1 MGSKRDRLRGVT
13 ATQVLDGVAA
23 SAAGRLQTPQDVPP
37 APKPMQGKPLAL
49 GVLVLDDAIQV
60 RVRIDRETVLT
71 YAQAMLNGT
80 AFPPIVVFDDGGR
93 FYVADGFHRALAR
106 ITARDEL
113 ARQLREGLLE
123 GAHWYDL
130 MDHLSVIAA
139 DVRTGTKRDAVFFA
153 CGANDDHGL
162 RRTREDVERAVLHLL
177 NDPEWGKMSQ
187 RKIAEAA
194 GTTAPTVGNIM
205 KRRGMTP
212 GEDGV
217 VIGADGRAQK
227 ANRERARSP
236 QVVARNL
243 ITGWVTGKRGTEVN
257 ALSAEERRATVEALD
272 KAIARLQEER
282 KRFR

>member
-1 MGSKRDRLRGVT
+1 MGSKRDKLRGVS
-13 ATQVLDGVAA
+13 AVQVLDSVAA
-23 SAAGRLQTPQDVPP
+23 SAAGRLQTPDAPP
-37 APKPMQGKPLAL
+37 APEPMQGKPLAL
-49 GVLVLDDAIQV
+49 DVLVLDDDVQV
-60 RVRIDRETVLT
+60 RLRIDHETVLS
-71 YAQAMLNGT
+71 YAQAMLNDT
-80 AFPPIVVFDDGGR
+80 KFPPIIVFDDGGR
-93 FYVADGFHRALAR
+93 FYVADGFHRVLAR

-113 ARQLREGLLE
+113 GRQLREGLIE
-123 GAHWYDL
+123 GKRWYDL

-153 CGANDDHGL
+153 CGANDVHGL
-162 RRTREDVERAVLHLL
+162 RRTRQDVERAVLHLL

-187 RKIAEAA
+187 RQIAEAA

-205 KRRGMTP
+205 KRHGMTP

-236 QVVARNL
+236 QVVARKM
-243 ITGWVTGKRGTEVN
+243 ITNWAIGKRVDAS
-257 ALSAEERRATVEALD
+257 ALSPEERRATVEALD
-272 KAIARLQEER
+272 EAIARLQEQR